1 MRQPLPLCTTS
12 DSNLFRYRLGVSEY
26 QINAGA
32 WFNGLSAESLAS
44 GARRIDKPF
53 TIESLGERH
62 HRLGRQYVIKASALS
77 EAFQR
82 AYIAFAL
89 DSSPELSMP
98 ELESVSLEWRPVE
111 RRT

>member
-1 MRQPLPLCTTS
+1 LLLSATS
-12 DSNLFRYRLGVSEY
+12 DSSSVFRYRLGVSEY
-26 QINAGA
+26 EINAGA

-62 HRLGRQYVIKASALS
+62 HRLGRQYVIEASALG
-77 EAFQR
+77 EAFRR
-82 AYIAFAL
+82 AYVAFAL

-98 ELESVSLEWRPVE
+98 ELESVSLEWRPVAP
-111 RRT
+111 RA